1 MTIQVKKWRNPTK
14 QSEIRYYISGLK
26 GVDAKRNPAI
36 EVATNG
42 KLNIFSRFGKDPGI
56 TLQDVLQ
63 QLFDSGLISTPELDD
78 ITIETLDRLSGVT
91 KANANNHAS
100 LNRAIQIEPIALEKP
115 VTIIIDHR
123 EPEEIFNA
131 VGAIKGVQVEKQ
143 VLPVGDFV
151 FQDCIVE
158 RKTANDLS
166 QSVIDKCLFF
176 QSDAMA
182 ATERQ
187 ILRAVIIEGNPY
199 GPGRLSI
206 NAVDGA
212 ISYLAVLQGL
222 TVLSSVSPQHTANL
236 VARMASHAI
245 HGLDYQISYREAK
258 PKKIDDQ
265 IVFLLQGLP
274 GIGIETAKA
283 LLRHFGSLSSVFNAT
298 PTELCAVDGIGK
310 KTAESIV
317 QILNKKWLGEKS

>member
-1 MTIQVKKWRNPTK
+1 M
-14 QSEIRYYISGLK
+14 
-26 GVDAKRNPAI
+26 
-36 EVATNG
+36 
-42 KLNIFSRFGKDPGI
+42 
-56 TLQDVLQ
+56 
-63 QLFDSGLISTPELDD
+63 
-78 ITIETLDRLSGVT
+78 
-91 KANANNHAS
+91 
-100 LNRAIQIEPIALEKP
+100 EKP
-115 VTIIIDHR
+115 VTIVIDHR

-131 VGAIKGVQVEKQ
+131 FGAIKGVQVEKQ

-151 FQDCIVE
+151 FQGGIVE
-158 RKTANDLS
+158 RKTAHDLS
-166 QSVIDKCLFF
+166 QSVIDKRLFF

-182 ATERQ
+182 ATEGQ

-199 GPGRLSI
+199 GPGRLSV
-206 NAVDGA
+206 NALDGA

-283 LLRHFGSLSSVFNAT
+283 LLRHFGSLLPVFNAT
-298 PTELCAVDGIGK
+298 PAELCAVDGIGK
-310 KTAESIV
+310 KTAESISSEF
-317 QILNKKWLGEKS
+317 LTRRWLGEKS

>member
-131 VGAIKGVQVEKQ
+131 FGAIKGVQVEKQ
-143 VLPVGDFV
+143 VLTVGDFS
-151 FQDCIVE
+151 FLGGIVE

-166 QSVIDKCLFF
+166 QSVIDKRIFF

-182 ATERQ
+182 ATEEQ

-199 GPGRLSI
+199 GPGRLSV
-206 NAVDGA
+206 NALDGA

-310 KTAESIV
+310 KTAERIV
-317 QILNKKWLGEKS
+317 GILNKNWS